1 MKKLTLL
8 LMIALCSSAAR
19 SQCEQSML
27 AAEKAM
33 GENFIADPQY
43 VQAMLTN
50 TDSLQFES
58 VWLADNTY
66 RIASSGSEKQRVA
79 ISLFDQNN
87 NPIFNNAEF
96 NYPADWDFFVEQ
108 SMKIR
113 CVVRPIVATNE
124 TICVTVLTGFKK

>member
-1 MKKLTLL
+1 MKKYTLL
-8 LMIALCSSAAR
+8 LIIVLCSNAAR

-43 VQAMLTN
+43 VQGMLTSN
-50 TDSLQFES
+50 DSLQFES

-87 NPIFNNAEF
+87 IPIFDNSEF

-108 SMKIR
+108 SMKVR
-113 CVVRPIVATNE
+113 CVVRPVIETNE
-124 TICVTVLTGFKK
+124 AICITVLTGFKK

>member
-1 MKKLTLL
+1 MKKFTLL
-8 LMIALCSSAAR
+8 LMAALCSSFAH

-33 GENFIADPQY
+33 GENFIAEPQY
-43 VQAMLTN
+43 VQGMLTN

-87 NPIFNNAEF
+87 NPIFNNSEF

-113 CVVRPIVATNE
+113 CVIRPILESNE
-124 TICVTVLTGFKK
+124 AICVTVLTGFKK

>member
-1 MKKLTLL
+1 MKKFTLL

-33 GENFIADPQY
+33 GDNFIADPQY
-43 VQAMLTN
+43 VQGMLTN

-66 RIASSGSEKQRVA
+66 RIASSGSEKQRIS

-87 NPIFNNAEF
+87 NPIFKNAEF
-96 NYPADWDFFVEQ
+96 NYPTDWDFFVEQ

-113 CVVRPIVATNE
+113 CVIRPMVETNE
-124 TICVTVLTGFKK
+124 AICVTVLTGFKK

>member
-8 LMIALCSSAAR
+8 LIIALCSSAAR

-87 NPIFNNAEF
+87 NPIFNNSEF

-113 CVVRPIVATNE
+113 CVIRPILESNE
-124 TICVTVLTGFKK
+124 AICVTVLTGFKK

>member
-66 RIASSGSEKQRVA
+66 RIASSGSEKQRVD

-87 NPIFNNAEF
+87 NPIFNNSEF

>member
-1 MKKLTLL
+1 ML

-33 GENFIADPQY
+33 GDNFIADPQY
-43 VQAMLTN
+43 VQGMLTN

-87 NPIFNNAEF
+87 NPLFNNSEF

-113 CVVRPIVATNE
+113 CVVRPMVE
-124 TICVTVLTGFKK
+124 TKEAICVTVLTGFKK

>member
-8 LMIALCSSAAR
+8 LIIALCSSAAR
-19 SQCEQSML
+19 SQCDQSML

-87 NPIFNNAEF
+87 NPIFNNSEF

-113 CVVRPIVATNE
+113 CVIRPILESNE
-124 TICVTVLTGFKK
+124 AICVTVLTGFKK

>member
-8 LMIALCSSAAR
+8 LMIALCSSIVQA
-19 SQCEQSML
+19 QCEQSML

-33 GENFIADPQY
+33 GANFIADPQY
-43 VQAMLTN
+43 IQGQLTG

-66 RIASSGSEKQRVA
+66 RIATSGSEKQRIA
-79 ISLFDQNN
+79 ISIFDQNN
-87 NPIFNNAEF
+87 NLIFNSSEF
-96 NYPADWDFFVEQ
+96 NYPTDWDFFVEQ

-113 CVVRPIVATNE
+113 CVVRPILVTNDA
-124 TICVTVLTGFKK
+124 ICVTVLTGFKK

>member
-1 MKKLTLL
+1 MKKYALL
-8 LMIALCSSAAR
+8 LMLLMGYAIGR

-27 AAEKAM
+27 AADKAL
-33 GENFIADPQY
+33 GENFIAHPQY
-43 VQAMLTN
+43 VQGMLTS

-58 VWLADNTY
+58 VWLANNTY
-66 RIASSGSEKQRVA
+66 RLATSATDKQRVA

-87 NPIFNNAEF
+87 NPIFNSSEF

>member
-1 MKKLTLL
+1 MKKYALL
-8 LMIALCSSAAR
+8 LMLLMGYAIGR

-27 AAEKAM
+27 AADKAL
-33 GENFIADPQY
+33 GENFIAHPQY
-43 VQAMLTN
+43 VQGMLTN
-50 TDSLQFES
+50 ADSLQFES
-58 VWLADNTY
+58 IWLANNTY
-66 RIASSGSEKQRVA
+66 RIATSATDKQRVA

-87 NPIFNNAEF
+87 NPIFNSSEF

>member
-1 MKKLTLL
+1 MKKFTML

-33 GENFIADPQY
+33 GDNFIADPQY
-43 VQAMLTN
+43 VQGMLTN

-87 NPIFNNAEF
+87 NPLFNNSEF

-113 CVVRPIVATNE
+113 CVVRPMVE
-124 TICVTVLTGFKK
+124 TKEAICVTVLTGFKK